1 MKRDELYRSVIRN
14 AIDEELSFLDERPS
28 LHNAIMSKIEGE
40 KKVKRRTSMTFVMAA
55 MLVLLLGSM
64 AVAAG
69 FGLFGQLRTQ
79 KVDEMSYERL
89 GLLEDAA
96 VVMGET
102 RRVVVPVRDEA
113 AKPETVY
120 DQVLLSQQGREYE
133 LTLDQVY
140 CDGRKLYYAY
150 TLKTM
155 GERVS
160 LYEGETTGFEGWDE
174 AYEGERFADVF
185 DLYLGEEE
193 NQRVAD
199 WMDSHQR
206 GYAVR
211 HNASVGDG
219 ADMPDGTYMTPIDSG
234 NEQVDA
240 NTMTAYYE
248 VALPEDYEAGETVEF
263 VLTVITS
270 DTVYAQDESGAYST
284 TVMDRNNLVEVKVS
298 APVTGSTLVLTGEGT
313 ADGYAAKAEL
323 HVSDVDLSG
332 SVRIEAPQEY
342 HPESYTLLADG
353 VEYRNLDL
361 WFAYDGQAHVLNL
374 RFDLPE
380 TMNSLVLMPLDPAY
394 AHEAITLK

>member
-1 MKRDELYRSVIRN
+1 
-14 AIDEELSFLDERPS
+14 
-28 LHNAIMSKIEGE
+28 
-40 KKVKRRTSMTFVMAA
+40 
-55 MLVLLLGSM
+55 VLLLGSM

-69 FGLFGQLRTQ
+69 FGLFGQLRAQ

-89 GLLEDAA
+89 GLLEDTA

-102 RRVVVPVRDEA
+102 RRVVVPVRDKA
-113 AKPETVY
+113 AKPEKVH

-133 LTLDQVY
+133 LTVDQVY

-155 GERVS
+155 DERVS
-160 LYEGETTGFEGWDE
+160 LYEGEATGFEGWDE

-193 NQRVAD
+193 NQRVVD
-199 WMDSHQR
+199 WLDSHPS

-211 HNASVGDG
+211 HNAFVGDG
-219 ADMPDGTYMTPIDSG
+219 ADLPDGTYLTPIDSG
-234 NEQVDA
+234 SEQVDA
-240 NTMTAYYE
+240 NTTTAYYE
-248 VALPEDYEAGETVEF
+248 VALPEGYEASETVEF

-284 TVMDRNNLVEVKVS
+284 TVMDRSNLVEVKVS
-298 APVTGSTLVLTGEGT
+298 APVTGSTSVLLGEGT

-323 HVSDVDLSG
+323 NVSDVDLSG

-342 HPESYTLLADG
+342 HPEDYVLLVDG
-353 VEYRNLDL
+353 VEYRNLDP

-380 TMNSLVLMPLDPAY
+380 TMGSLVLMPLDPAY

>member
-1 MKRDELYRSVIRN
+1 
-14 AIDEELSFLDERPS
+14 
-28 LHNAIMSKIEGE
+28 
-40 KKVKRRTSMTFVMAA
+40 MTFVMAA

-64 AVAAG
+64 AIAAG
-69 FGLFGQLRTQ
+69 FGLFGQLRAQ
-79 KVDEMSYERL
+79 KVDKMSYERL

-96 VVMGET
+96 VVMGEA
-102 RRVVVPVRDEA
+102 RRIVVPVRDKA
-113 AKPETVY
+113 AKPETVH

-160 LYEGETTGFEGWDE
+160 LYEGEATGFEGWDE
-174 AYEGERFADVF
+174 AYDGERFADMF
-185 DLYLGEEE
+185 DTYLGEEE
-193 NQRVAD
+193 NQRVED
-199 WMDSHQR
+199 WMDSHQS

-211 HNASVGDG
+211 RNAFVGDG
-219 ADMPDGTYMTPIDSG
+219 ADLPDGTYLTPIDSG
-234 NEQVDA
+234 NERVDA

-248 VALPEDYEAGETVEF
+248 VALPEGYVAGETVEF

-342 HPESYTLLADG
+342 HPEGYMLLADG
-353 VEYRNLDL
+353 MEYRNLDP

-380 TMNSLVLMPLDPAY
+380 TMSSLVLMPLDPAY
-394 AHEAITLK
+394 ALEAITLK